1 MKLKSQHVVSN
12 SRGGWDVK
20 RNGADRA
27 SRHFET
33 QAEAITWATELAKN
47 QKTELYI
54 HEADGR
60 IKKKSNYGNENITIP
75 VRKHAKL

>member
-1 MKLKSQHVVSN
+1 MKIKSQHVVSN

-27 SRHFET
+27 SKHFRT
-33 QAEAITWATELAKN
+33 QAEAIIWATELAKN
-47 QKTELYI
+47 QKAELYI

-60 IKKKSNYGNENITIP
+60 IKKKSNYSTENIATP
-75 VRKHAKL
+75 LRKYAKL